1 MNKKVLFSTLWI
13 FVTLN
18 YIFCDVFTL
27 FHSESLK
34 QLMTGEMGGMEINQE
49 FLLAFS
55 FLMELP
61 MVMIVLSRIL
71 SYKPNRLANI
81 IVASIMTIVQA
92 ATLFTA
98 DNTLHYIF
106 FSIIEISTTA
116 FGNVSKIFINSLY
129 FKRFFTIPF
138 FYPRLFHIII

>member
-1 MNKKVLFSTLWI
+1 MNKKALFSTLWI

-27 FHSESLK
+27 FYSESLK

-71 SYKPNRLANI
+71 SYRSNRMANI
-81 IVASIMTIVQA
+81 VVASIMTIVQS

-106 FSIIEISTTA
+106 FSTIEISTT
-116 FGNVSKIFINSLY
+116 GFILY
-129 FKRFFTIPF
+129 TAWQWNK
-138 FYPRLFHIII
+138 

>member
-13 FVTLN
+13 FVTVN

-34 QLMTGEMGGMEINQE
+34 QLMTGEMGGMKINQS
-49 FLLAFS
+49 FLLSFS
-55 FLMELP
+55 ILMEMP

-71 SYKPNRLANI
+71 PYKSNRLANI
-81 IVASIMTIVQA
+81 IVALIMTLVQA
-92 ATLFTA
+92 ATLFTD

-106 FSIIEISTTA
+106 FSIIEVSTT
-116 FGNVSKIFINSLY
+116 SFILY
-129 FKRFFTIPF
+129 SAWHWVENID
-138 FYPRLFHIII
+138 

>member
-1 MNKKVLFSTLWI
+1 
-13 FVTLN
+13 
-18 YIFCDVFTL
+18 VFTL
-27 FHSESLK
+27 FYSESLK
-34 QLMTGEMGGMEINQE
+34 QLITGEMGGMEINQE

-71 SYKPNRLANI
+71 SYRSNRMANI
-81 IVASIMTIVQA
+81 VVASIMTIVQS

-106 FSIIEISTTA
+106 FSTIEISTT
-116 FGNVSKIFINSLY
+116 GFILY
-129 FKRFFTIPF
+129 TAWQWNE
-138 FYPRLFHIII
+138 

>member
-13 FVTLN
+13 FVTVN

-34 QLMTGEMGGMEINQE
+34 QLMTGEMGGMEINQSI
-49 FLLAFS
+49 LLSFS
-55 FLMELP
+55 ILMEMP

-71 SYKPNRLANI
+71 SYKSNRLANI
-81 IVASIMTIVQA
+81 IVALIMTLVQA
-92 ATLFTA
+92 ATLFTD

-106 FSIIEISTTA
+106 FSIIEVGTTSFILYSA
-116 FGNVSKIFINSLY
+116 WNWVESKNIE
-129 FKRFFTIPF
+129 
-138 FYPRLFHIII
+138 

>member
-81 IVASIMTIVQA
+81 IVASIMTVVQA

-98 DNTLHYIF
+98 NSTLHYIF

-116 FGNVSKIFINSLY
+116 FILY
-129 FKRFFTIPF
+129 TAWQWNESE
-138 FYPRLFHIII
+138 

>member
-13 FVTLN
+13 FVTVN

-71 SYKPNRLANI
+71 PYKSNRLANI
-81 IVASIMTIVQA
+81 IVALIMTLVQA
-92 ATLFTA
+92 ATLFTD

-106 FSIIEISTTA
+106 FSIIEVSTTSFILYSA
-116 FGNVSKIFINSLY
+116 WNWVESKNIE
-129 FKRFFTIPF
+129 
-138 FYPRLFHIII
+138 

>member
-1 MNKKVLFSTLWI
+1 MNKKALFSTLWI

-27 FHSESLK
+27 FYSASLK
-34 QLMTGEMGGMEINQE
+34 QSMTGEMGGMEINQE

-71 SYKPNRLANI
+71 SYRSNRMANI
-81 IVASIMTIVQA
+81 VVASIMTIVQS

-106 FSIIEISTTA
+106 FSTIEISTT
-116 FGNVSKIFINSLY
+116 GFILY
-129 FKRFFTIPF
+129 TAWQWNE
-138 FYPRLFHIII
+138 

>member
-55 FLMELP
+55 FLMEMP
-61 MVMIVLSRIL
+61 MMMIVLSRIL
-71 SYKPNRLANI
+71 PYKSNRLANI
-81 IVASIMTIVQA
+81 IVALIMTLVQA
-92 ATLFTA
+92 VTLFTD

-106 FSIIEISTTA
+106 FSIIEVGTTSFILYSA
-116 FGNVSKIFINSLY
+116 WNWVESKNIE
-129 FKRFFTIPF
+129 
-138 FYPRLFHIII
+138 

>member
-49 FLLAFS
+49 FLLGFS
-55 FLMELP
+55 LLMELP

-71 SYKPNRLANI
+71 SYRSNRMANI
-81 IVASIMTIVQA
+81 VVASIMTIVQS

-106 FSIIEISTTA
+106 FSTIEISTT
-116 FGNVSKIFINSLY
+116 GFILY
-129 FKRFFTIPF
+129 TAWQWNE
-138 FYPRLFHIII
+138 

>member
-1 MNKKVLFSTLWI
+1 MI
-13 FVTLN
+13 
-18 YIFCDVFTL
+18 
-27 FHSESLK
+27 
-34 QLMTGEMGGMEINQE
+34 GEMGGMEINQE

-71 SYKPNRLANI
+71 PYKTNRSANI
-81 IVASIMTIVQA
+81 VISSIMTTLQA

-116 FGNVSKIFINSLY
+116 FILNTAWQWNASEKII
-129 FKRFFTIPF
+129 
-138 FYPRLFHIII
+138 

>member
-13 FVTLN
+13 FVTVN

-34 QLMTGEMGGMEINQE
+34 QLMTGEMGGMEINQ
-49 FLLAFS
+49 S
-55 FLMELP
+55 FLFCFSILMEMP

-71 SYKPNRLANI
+71 SYRSNRLANI
-81 IVASIMTIVQA
+81 IVALIMTIVQA

-98 DNTLHYIF
+98 DNTMHYIF
-106 FSIIEISTTA
+106 FSIVEVGTTSFILYSAWNWVESKNIE
-116 FGNVSKIFINSLY
+116 
-129 FKRFFTIPF
+129 
-138 FYPRLFHIII
+138 

>member
-13 FVTLN
+13 FVTVN

-34 QLMTGEMGGMEINQE
+34 QLMTGEMGGMEINQS
-49 FLLAFS
+49 FLLSFS
-55 FLMELP
+55 ILMEMP

-71 SYKPNRLANI
+71 SYKSNRLANI
-81 IVASIMTIVQA
+81 IVALIMTIVQA

-106 FSIIEISTTA
+106 FSIVEVGTTSFILYSAWNWTESRNIE
-116 FGNVSKIFINSLY
+116 
-129 FKRFFTIPF
+129 
-138 FYPRLFHIII
+138 

>member
-13 FVTLN
+13 FVTVN

-34 QLMTGEMGGMEINQE
+34 QLMTGEMGGMKINQS
-49 FLLAFS
+49 FLLSFS
-55 FLMELP
+55 ILMEMP

-71 SYKPNRLANI
+71 PYKSNRLANI
-81 IVASIMTIVQA
+81 IVALIMTLVQA
-92 ATLFTA
+92 ATLFTD

-106 FSIIEISTTA
+106 FSIIEVSTT
-116 FGNVSKIFINSLY
+116 SFILY
-129 FKRFFTIPF
+129 SAWNWTESSNIE
-138 FYPRLFHIII
+138 

>member
-27 FHSESLK
+27 FYSESLK

-71 SYKPNRLANI
+71 PYKSNRLANI
-81 IVASIMTIVQA
+81 IVSSIMTIVQTT
-92 ATLFTA
+92 TLFTA
-98 DNTLHYIF
+98 DSTLHYIF
-106 FSIIEISTTA
+106 FSIIQIGTTA
-116 FGNVSKIFINSLY
+116 FILY
-129 FKRFFTIPF
+129 TAWQWNESE
-138 FYPRLFHIII
+138 

>member
-1 MNKKVLFSTLWI
+1 M
-13 FVTLN
+13 
-18 YIFCDVFTL
+18 FTL
-27 FHSESLK
+27 FYSESLK
-34 QLMTGEMGGMEINQE
+34 QLITGEMGGMEINQE

-71 SYKPNRLANI
+71 SYRSNRMANI
-81 IVASIMTIVQA
+81 VVASIMTIVQS

-106 FSIIEISTTA
+106 FSTIEISTT
-116 FGNVSKIFINSLY
+116 GFILY
-129 FKRFFTIPF
+129 TAWQWNE
-138 FYPRLFHIII
+138 

>member
-61 MVMIVLSRIL
+61 MVMIVLSRIH
-71 SYKPNRLANI
+71 
-81 IVASIMTIVQA
+81 T
-92 ATLFTA
+92 TLQIKSVGE
-98 DNTLHYIF
+98 HYYIF
-106 FSIIEISTTA
+106 NYDYSAGCYT
-116 FGNVSKIFINSLY
+116 
-129 FKRFFTIPF
+129 
-138 FYPRLFHIII
+138 FYCR